1 MLTKSKSFLY
11 IVLAL
16 AAGVALLLLP
26 GSGGTES
33 KTVSAPSASEYTAA
47 LEKKVASL
55 IGELDGVKDCSVAI
69 TLAAGYEYLYA
80 SDGRIS
86 HTYDESGALLGDEET
101 REYIFAATD
110 GNTQPVVISERMPTV
125 EGVPWS
131 ARAPPP
137 SPSRKSFRFYRRFST
152 SKAIKSA

>member
-16 AAGVALLLLP
+16 AAGV
-26 GSGGTES
+26 
-33 KTVSAPSASEYTAA
+33 
-47 LEKKVASL
+47 
-55 IGELDGVKDCSVAI
+55 
-69 TLAAGYEYLYA
+69 EYLYA

-125 EGVPWS
+125 EGVAVVCKGATAVTEQKIISLLS
-131 ARAPPP
+131 AL
-137 SPSRKSFRFYRRFST
+137 FN
-152 SKAIKSA
+152 IKSNKISVITQ

>member
-86 HTYDESGALLGDEET
+86 HEET

-125 EGVPWS
+125 EGVAVVCKGATAVTEQKIISLLS
-131 ARAPPP
+131 AL
-137 SPSRKSFRFYRRFST
+137 FN
-152 SKAIKSA
+152 IKSNKISVITQ

>member
-33 KTVSAPSASEYTAA
+33 KTVSAPRRPIHGGARE
-47 LEKKVASL
+47 KVASL

-80 SDGRIS
+80 STGGFPTPTTNRRAAGRRGDARI
-86 HTYDESGALLGDEET
+86 HLRRDRRQHPARRHQRTNAHRRGRGRGLQGRHRRHRAENHFAFIGA
-101 REYIFAATD
+101 F
-110 GNTQPVVISERMPTV
+110 QHQ
-125 EGVPWS
+125 
-131 ARAPPP
+131 
-137 SPSRKSFRFYRRFST
+137 KQ
-152 SKAIKSA
+152 